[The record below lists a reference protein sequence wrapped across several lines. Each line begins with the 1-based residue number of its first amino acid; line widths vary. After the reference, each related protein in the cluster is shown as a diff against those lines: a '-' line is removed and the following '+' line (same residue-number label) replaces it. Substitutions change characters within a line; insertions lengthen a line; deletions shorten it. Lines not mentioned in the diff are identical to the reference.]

1 MIRRTFNILILPQN
15 FILGTKTLYKLV
27 DNIWYLAGDKSTDY
41 NYYTKRSILASIYI
55 ITLIRWLND
64 ESKNL
69 NKTEKLIKKLLN
81 KTSYIPKIKNKLN
94 LFINRTL
101 GNNKFNN

>member
-1 MIRRTFNILILPQN
+1 MNLLT
-15 FILGTKTLYKLV
+15 
-27 DNIWYLAGDKSTDY
+27 
-41 NYYTKRSILASIYI
+41 IYI

-94 LFINRTL
+94 LFINSTL
-101 GNNKFNN
+101 GNIKFKN